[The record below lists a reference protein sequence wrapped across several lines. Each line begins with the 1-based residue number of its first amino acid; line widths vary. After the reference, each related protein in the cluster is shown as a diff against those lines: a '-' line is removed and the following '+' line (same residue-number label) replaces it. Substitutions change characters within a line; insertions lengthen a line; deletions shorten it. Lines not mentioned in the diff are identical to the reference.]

1 MMIRCDRAMLD
12 TDQGILFCDD
22 GGPCGKRLHC
32 GDCPLV
38 TQKEEKEFEIGQRVR
53 IIGPTIKGAE
63 TYVGECFTI
72 DQMLVSTDKI
82 HGYSRHDR
90 NHVFPAS
97 SLELV
102 RSESDRLDEIEKR
115 LDSIEKRLQPPE
127 ALTIIPGFKIVYPNS
142 NIAKEWDLGSK
153 GHSTATEEFQ
163 SFEGVPA
170 PDEPPELHVGNYV
183 EVVGQPFVVS
193 GLPVG
198 TIDRVSYQAPFGW
211 FTLEGSEAWYP
222 LRSLRKLSD
231 EEIIAKIG
239 WERKA

>member
-1 MMIRCDRAMLD
+1 MD
-12 TDQGILFCDD
+12 
-22 GGPCGKRLHC
+22 
-32 GDCPLV
+32 
-38 TQKEEKEFEIGQRVR
+38 QKEKSFEIGQRVR
-53 IIGPTIKGAE
+53 IIGPTIRGAE
-63 TYVGECFTI
+63 MHVGECFTI

-82 HGYSRHDR
+82 HGYSRHDC
-90 NHVFPAS
+90 NQFFPAS

-102 RSESDRLDEIEKR
+102 RSESDRLDAIEQR
-115 LDSIEKRLQPPE
+115 LDGIEKRLQPPE
-127 ALTIIPGFKIVYPNS
+127 TLTIIPGPFKIVYHPP
-142 NIAKEWDLGSK
+142 NIAKAWDLGSK
-153 GHSTATEEFQ
+153 GHSATPEEFQ

-170 PDEPPELHVGNYV
+170 PDELPELNVGDYV

-231 EEIIAKIG
+231 DEIIAKIG
-239 WERKA
+239 RERKA

>member
-1 MMIRCDRAMLD
+1 M
-12 TDQGILFCDD
+12 TN
-22 GGPCGKRLHC
+22 
-32 GDCPLV
+32 
-38 TQKEEKEFEIGQRVR
+38 TEKKFDLGHRVR

-90 NHVFPAS
+90 NQFFPAS

-142 NIAKEWDLGSK
+142 NIAKEWNMEPI
-153 GHSTATEEFQ
+153 TTEIKTP
-163 SFEGVPA
+163 VK
-170 PDEPPELHVGNYV
+170 DNNPPKVLDPNA
-183 EVVGQPFVVS
+183 F
-193 GLPVG
+193 
-198 TIDRVSYQAPFGW
+198 RVFLA
-211 FTLEGSEAWYP
+211 AW
-222 LRSLRKLSD
+222 
-231 EEIIAKIG
+231 
-239 WERKA
+239 